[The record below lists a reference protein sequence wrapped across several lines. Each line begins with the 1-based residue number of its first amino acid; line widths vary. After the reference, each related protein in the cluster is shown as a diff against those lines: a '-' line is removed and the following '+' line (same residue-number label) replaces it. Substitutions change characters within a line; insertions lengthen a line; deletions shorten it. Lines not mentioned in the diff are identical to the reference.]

1 MSASRTID
9 FTRAGVVR
17 GARMAAPLIIG
28 SFRFGLMVGAHPR
41 PALSTAMGIAN
52 NADRG

>member
-9 FTRAGVVR
+9 VTRAGVVR

-28 SFRFGLMVGAHPR
+28 SFRFGLMVGADDHR
-41 PALSTAMGIAN
+41 ALSSAKGLATKC
-52 NADRG
+52 